1 VPQAWGDAARA
12 ERLSVVTDPLARNLL
27 GQMLHPDPRQ
37 RPSLARV
44 YAHPFL
50 RPALPASLSEHA
62 TAAAAAAAAPVR
74 LVCDAPMHDVYLSY
88 RRGVP
93 GDQAVALLLARLLEE
108 RGLTVCYEDDD
119 GPGTGNDTGK
129 GDSAEA
135 LGTEAEGAEGGPEV
149 ASDAAS
155 SDAACA
161 APALTLPAS
170 PAEPY
175 AGLLR
180 CRAVVTILSR
190 EATNHSPDFV
200 VGMHP
205 KKLQQKLRAAAA
217 AAAAA
222 ADDEAPVAS
231 KGVNWGEAA
240 ADGPLDRLLF
250 EQRLAL
256 ELVAFGTVEKV
267 LPVLVRAFP
276 APLLCLDIGIPP
288 PLHD

>member
-1 VPQAWGDAARA
+1 
-12 ERLSVVTDPLARNLL
+12 VVSEPFARNLL
-27 GQMLHPDPRQ
+27 GQMLHPDPRK

-44 YAHPFL
+44 FAHPFL

-62 TAAAAAAAAPVR
+62 TAAAASAAAPMR
-74 LVCDAPMHDVYLSY
+74 LVGDAPMHDVYLSY

-119 GPGTGNDTGK
+119 GPETGTGTGTGIDTGT
-129 GDSAEA
+129 GDALNAGDGGEA
-135 LGTEAEGAEGGPEV
+135 VGEGAEGGPEV

-161 APALTLPAS
+161 PPAPPAS

-175 AGLLR
+175 SGLLR
-180 CRAVVTILSR
+180 CRAVVTIFSR

-205 KKLQQKLRAAAA
+205 KKLHKLRAAAA
-217 AAAAA
+217 AE
-222 ADDEAPVAS
+222 DEAPAAS
-231 KGVNWGEAA
+231 NGVNWGQAA
-240 ADGPLDRLLF
+240 ADSPLDRLLF

-256 ELVAFGTVEKV
+256 ELVAFGTVEKL
-267 LPVLVRAFP
+267 LPVLVRVDP
-276 APLLCLDIGIPP
+276 IPLCCLDIGIPHP
-288 PLHD
+288 MHD

>member
-1 VPQAWGDAARA
+1 MSEPF
-12 ERLSVVTDPLARNLL
+12 ARNLL

-62 TAAAAAAAAPVR
+62 TAAAASAAAPVR
-74 LVCDAPMHDVYLSY
+74 LVGDAPMHDVYLSY

-119 GPGTGNDTGK
+119 STGTGTGTGTGNDAGTGDALNA
-129 GDSAEA
+129 GDGGEA
-135 LGTEAEGAEGGPEV
+135 VGEGAEGGPEV
-149 ASDAAS
+149 ASDAAI

-161 APALTLPAS
+161 PPALPAS

-175 AGLLR
+175 SGLLR

-217 AAAAA
+217 AEE
-222 ADDEAPVAS
+222 EAPVAS

-276 APLLCLDIGIPP
+276 APLFCLDIGIPP
-288 PLHD
+288 LHD